1 MGNARAEGMVNR
13 GKLRIALIVI
23 AACAAIGGGYAY
35 RHAQRY
41 KHLEVHDTERVY
53 RSAWLEADAMAEVV
67 QTHGLKTVVNLCNP
81 GEMGEERWAAERA
94 AVAAAGAKLVE
105 LPMPLEI
112 QPNDPRVI
120 PHVQLLQDPAN
131 YPLLVHCQHGV
142 TRTAKFLLLYDV
154 LVKGQEADASLGAM
168 PLFGRNRQN
177 VHVRAF
183 SRNLQA
189 DREKLLKTAAADKAT
204 ITQ

>member
-1 MGNARAEGMVNR
+1 RN
-13 GKLRIALIVI
+13 
-23 AACAAIGGGYAY
+23 
-35 RHAQRY
+35 AQRY
-41 KHLEVHDTERVY
+41 KHLEVHEANRVY

-67 QTHGLKTVVNLCNP
+67 QTHGLRTVVNLCNP
-81 GEMGEERWAAERA
+81 GEMGDERWEAERK
-94 AVAAAGAKLVE
+94 AVTGAGAKLVE

-112 QPNDPRVI
+112 QPNDPRVT
-120 PHVQLLQDPAN
+120 PLVQVLQDPES

-154 LVKGQEADASLGAM
+154 LVKNQDADASLSAM

-189 DREKLLKTAAADKAT
+189 DREKVLKTAAEPAESKLH
-204 ITQ
+204 

>member
-1 MGNARAEGMVNR
+1 MNR
-13 GKLRIALIVI
+13 GILRTAVLVVLACGAIA
-23 AACAAIGGGYAY
+23 GGFAY

-41 KHLEVHDTERVY
+41 KHLEVHSENQVY

-67 QTHGLKTVVNLCNP
+67 QTYGLKTVVNLCNP
-81 GEMGEERWAAERA
+81 GEMGEERWQAERD
-94 AVAAAGAKLVE
+94 AVTKAGAKLVE

-112 QPNDPRVI
+112 TPTDPRVAH
-120 PHVQLLQDPAN
+120 HVALLKDPAN

-154 LVKGQEADASLGAM
+154 LVRGQDAEESLSAM

-189 DREKLLKTAAADKAT
+189 DRDKVLQNAAAEHPEST
-204 ITQ
+204 IR